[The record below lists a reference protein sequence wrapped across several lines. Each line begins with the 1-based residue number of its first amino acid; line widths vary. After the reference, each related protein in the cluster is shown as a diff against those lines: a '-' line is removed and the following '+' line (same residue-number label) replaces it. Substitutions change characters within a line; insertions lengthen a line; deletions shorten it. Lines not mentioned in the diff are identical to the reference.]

1 MQGFC
6 ASKEGGN
13 ASAPPCQPFLG
24 KGFSSLIKLID
35 NVHFLPWKLV
45 RRLVNITLLLRG
57 EMAHRNASIRSLD
70 AASRTFVSFY
80 AMSACFPVA
89 SQLTTRKDLFMYLE
103 QWSTCGEGFSA
114 WGCMPYAAPLG
125 LAVLGGLEKLVPSCL
140 APARANT
147 DQPPLAPPVLAIPA
161 SLAAG
166 GAGRRGAKAHDAQP
180 IALRRLRGPTQW
192 ERGTSSPLLPIPSFL
207 LSCSSSSLSSPLCGQ
222 GQPKTP
228 RGGISA
234 VCTHTRTRS

>member
-1 MQGFC
+1 MKRQPETRAEGCERRPGPSGC
-6 ASKEGGN
+6 AN
-13 ASAPPCQPFLG
+13 ARRGPAWPGPGLHRLSGRPP
-24 KGFSSLIKLID
+24 SLHPRHQEYED
-35 NVHFLPWKLV
+35 
-45 RRLVNITLLLRG
+45 
-57 EMAHRNASIRSLD
+57 
-70 AASRTFVSFY
+70 RT
-80 AMSACFPVA
+80 A
-89 SQLTTRKDLFMYLE
+89 Q
-103 QWSTCGEGFSA
+103 
-114 WGCMPYAAPLG
+114 
-125 LAVLGGLEKLVPSCL
+125 VPSCL

>member
-140 APARANT
+140 PWFS
-147 DQPPLAPPVLAIPA
+147 P
-161 SLAAG
+161 SK
-166 GAGRRGAKAHDAQP
+166 GRRRTAEVKMGIFRVD
-180 IALRRLRGPTQW
+180 RL
-192 ERGTSSPLLPIPSFL
+192 
-207 LSCSSSSLSSPLCGQ
+207 
-222 GQPKTP
+222 
-228 RGGISA
+228 
-234 VCTHTRTRS
+234 